1 MTWLTNHHT
10 NKVHFQRHMKRSFWI
25 STHIYENSQAK
36 LRKGSSYIRKNIKT
50 HPERRLGTLTF
61 IRFRICRAIVSTMAN
76 LPSLPCG
83 APVSIDLRLSLS
95 ARQAVSKELSGPTD
109 PDCAE
114 AIATDCPIKAIQEI
128 SDAFGGPWFDMRAWT
143 AERIF
148 GSPAAWSI
156 LLITPI
162 VRVPA
167 TNAHG

>member
-1 MTWLTNHHT
+1 MVIEIVYGDLMMNNVIFKTLN
-10 NKVHFQRHMKRSFWI
+10 NALRHDMPDKSSHQQGSFPEAYETQLLNI
-25 STHIYENSQAK
+25 HTHIYENSQAK

-128 SDAFGGPWFDMRAWT
+128 SDAFGGPWFDMRA
-143 AERIF
+143 
-148 GSPAAWSI
+148 
-156 LLITPI
+156 
-162 VRVPA
+162 
-167 TNAHG
+167 